1 MMSVVRSVAK
11 LRDTPSVVETRE
23 IKLTLRDISSIFY
36 RWLKREIFTM
46 SKGK

>member
-1 MMSVVRSVAK
+1 MVSVVRSVAK

-46 SKGK
+46 PKGK